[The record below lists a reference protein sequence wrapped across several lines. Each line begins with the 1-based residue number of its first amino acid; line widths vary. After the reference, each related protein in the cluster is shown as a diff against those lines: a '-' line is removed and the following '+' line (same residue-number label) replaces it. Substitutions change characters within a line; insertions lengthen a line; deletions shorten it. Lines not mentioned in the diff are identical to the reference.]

1 MKSLTESPA
10 ILTVHQGSPGQFV
23 IRGLRQYV
31 VAATKLLAA
40 EGAQSFIVVT
50 ETDVKVFDV
59 QDADAVTGNG
69 NGAADTDT
77 EATSGDA
84 DTLPPADG
92 DDPFDAAADAAIAAA
107 AEVVGETP
115 QGTKVVRRK
124 RNQSNAGHDSP
135 CQRCSGTGKVAVA
148 FDNGSSSEAACPICK
163 GAGVMRRYGS
173 R

>member
-40 EGAQSFIVVT
+40 EGARSFIVIT

-59 QDADAVTGNG
+59 RDADAVTGNG
-69 NGAADTDT
+69 AADT
-77 EATSGDA
+77 EATAGDA
-84 DTLPPADG
+84 DTLPPADALD

-124 RNQSNAGHDSP
+124 RNQSSAGHDSP